1 MSEVNNNTQTGNTA
15 ANAEKKPEYKIRMID
30 SADFDAVIEIS
41 TKTTKR
47 LSVAINQMFQGAF
60 KDYVG
65 CHLSVVPMQMNG
77 SMMYTMVARLVFKI
91 LPFDQYDFKR
101 FHYAFKQDNI
111 KEASMV
117 EKITR
122 ITTQQQ
128 NYNKFVSITDD
139 GKSALIDFIWHYM
152 KKDKMKWTDH
162 YQVKIIPDG
171 TPNGACYVSFN
182 SVDPVA
188 LVRRIYG
195 MYDPEGNPYE
205 YILKPVKPV
214 SATDAKTGLYNW
226 LIQIERAIPGSAER
240 AAADVGL
247 MTTLGQQLQIYSVN
261 QN

>member
-1 MSEVNNNTQTGNTA
+1 MSEVNNNT
-15 ANAEKKPEYKIRMID
+15 EKSKAPEYKIRMID
-30 SADFDAVIEIS
+30 SADFDSVIEIS

-77 SMMYTMVARLVFKI
+77 STIFSTVARLVFKV
-91 LPFDQYDFKR
+91 LPIDQYDWTK

-117 EKITR
+117 EKIAR
-122 ITTQQQ
+122 ITTPQQ

-152 KKDKMKWTDH
+152 KKDKMKWSDH
-162 YQVKIIPDG
+162 YQVKIIQDG
-171 TPNGACYVSFN
+171 TPNGACYISFN
-182 SVDPVA
+182 SVDPIA
-188 LVRRIYG
+188 LVKRIYG

-214 SATDAKTGLYNW
+214 SVTDTKSGLYNW

-247 MTTLGQQLQIYSVN
+247 MTTLGQQLQIYSIN

>member
-1 MSEVNNNTQTGNTA
+1 MSEVNNNT
-15 ANAEKKPEYKIRMID
+15 EKNKAPEYKIRMID
-30 SADFDAVIEIS
+30 SADFDPVIEIS

-77 SMMYTMVARLVFKI
+77 SMIYTTVARLVFKV
-91 LPFDQYDFKR
+91 LPIDQYDWTK

-117 EKITR
+117 EKIAR
-122 ITTQQQ
+122 ITTPQQ

-152 KKDKMKWTDH
+152 KKDKMKWSDH
-162 YQVKIIPDG
+162 YQVKIIQDG
-171 TPNGACYVSFN
+171 TPNGACYISFN
-182 SVDPVA
+182 SVDPIA
-188 LVRRIYG
+188 LVKRIYG

-205 YILKPVKPV
+205 YALKPVKPV
-214 SATDAKTGLYNW
+214 SVTDTKSGLYNW
-226 LIQIERAIPGSAER
+226 LIQIERATPGSAER

-247 MTTLGQQLQIYSVN
+247 MTTLGQQLQIYSIN